1 MDRLTLTE
9 CFQYTVE
16 RWPNRPSLAWADE
29 EPMTYSQLAEQVSQV
44 AAFMRKKGIR
54 KGDRVAIL
62 SENSPNWGIA
72 YLAVTTSGAVVV
84 PILPEFHAN
93 EIMHIL
99 RHSGSRAIFVS
110 KRYFDRVEDTSFDL
124 LETLILLDDFSI
136 IPPETTK
143 DRLTTIISDGRRE
156 VARLAESALQ
166 FAGLASPEVQP
177 DDLAA
182 IVYTSGTTGH
192 SKGVMLTHR
201 NLVYNAKDTLRIQP
215 VVHTDRL
222 LSVLPLPHTY
232 EGTIGFIIPII
243 QGASVYYLKKPPTAR
258 VLLPAMQTIHPTMI
272 LTVPLIIE
280 KIFKLRVYP
289 ALTGSIIGR
298 VLYKIPFT
306 RKILH
311 AIAGRK
317 LMRSFGG
324 KLHFYG
330 IGGALLCPEVERFL
344 RDARFPYAIG
354 YGLTETSPLIA
365 GCSPTVTR
373 YRATGVTLPGIDV
386 KIIDPDSNGEGEIVV
401 KGPSVMKGYYKDPE
415 RTREVFTEDGYFR
428 TGDLGIIRKKYL
440 YIRGRLKNVIVGPSG
455 ENIYPEEIEAAINES
470 DNVLESLVYSANNQ
484 IIARIHLNYE
494 YFDQEQKRHRLNHAK
509 MQERINKTLDEIKKN
524 VNQRV
529 STFSRISR
537 IIEQTEPFEKT
548 PTKKIK
554 RYLYTE

>member
-16 RWPNRPSLAWADE
+16 RWPDRPSLGWADE
-29 EPMTYSQLAEQVSQV
+29 KPMTYAQLAEQVHQV
-44 AAFMRKKGIR
+44 AAFMRRKGIR
-54 KGDRVAIL
+54 KGDRVAL
-62 SENSPNWGIA
+62 LGENSPNWGIA
-72 YLAVTTSGAVVV
+72 YLAITTSGAVAV

-99 RHSGSRAIFVS
+99 RHSGSRVIFVS

-136 IPPETTK
+136 IPPETNK
-143 DRLTTIISDGRRE
+143 DKLASLISDGRRE

-166 FAGLASPEVQP
+166 FAGLASAEVKP

-201 NLVYNAKDTLRIQP
+201 NLVFNAKDTLNIQP
-215 VVHTDRL
+215 VTQKDRL

-232 EGTIGFIIPII
+232 EGTIGFIIPLV
-243 QGASVYYLKKPPTAR
+243 QGASIYYLKKPPTAR
-258 VLLPAMQTIHPTMI
+258 VLLPAMQKIQPTMI

-280 KIFKLRVYP
+280 KIFKMKVYP
-289 ALTGSIIGR
+289 TLTGSALGR
-298 VLYKIPFT
+298 LLYRIPLT
-306 RKILH
+306 RRLLH
-311 AIAGRK
+311 IVAGRK
-317 LMRSFGG
+317 LMHSFGG

-365 GCSPTVTR
+365 GCSPSVTR
-373 YRATGVTLPGIDV
+373 YRATGTILPGLDV
-386 KIIDPDSNGEGEIVV
+386 KIIDPDAKGEGEIVV
-401 KGPSVMKGYYKDPE
+401 KGDSVMKGYYKDPQ
-415 RTREVFTEDGYFR
+415 RTKEVFTEDGYFC
-428 TGDLGIIRKKYL
+428 TGDLGIIRKNYL

-470 DNVLESLVYSANNQ
+470 DNVLESLVYSVNNQ
-484 IIARIHLNYE
+484 IVARIHLNYE
-494 YFDQEQKRHRLNHAK
+494 FFDQEQKRHRLNHAK
-509 MQERINKTLDEIKKN
+509 MQERINKTLVEIKN
-524 VNQRV
+524 TVNQRV
-529 STFSRISR
+529 STFSRIAR

-548 PTKKIK
+548 PTQKIK

>member
-1 MDRLTLTE
+1 
-9 CFQYTVE
+9 
-16 RWPNRPSLAWADE
+16 
-29 EPMTYSQLAEQVSQV
+29 
-44 AAFMRKKGIR
+44 
-54 KGDRVAIL
+54 
-62 SENSPNWGIA
+62 
-72 YLAVTTSGAVVV
+72 
-84 PILPEFHAN
+84 
-93 EIMHIL
+93 
-99 RHSGSRAIFVS
+99 
-110 KRYFDRVEDTSFDL
+110 
-124 LETLILLDDFSI
+124 
-136 IPPETTK
+136 
-143 DRLTTIISDGRRE
+143 
-156 VARLAESALQ
+156 
-166 FAGLASPEVQP
+166 
-177 DDLAA
+177 
-182 IVYTSGTTGH
+182 
-192 SKGVMLTHR
+192 MLTHR

-344 RDARFPYAIG
+344 RDARFPYAID

-428 TGDLGIIRKKYL
+428 TG
-440 YIRGRLKNVIVGPSG
+440 
-455 ENIYPEEIEAAINES
+455 EIEAAINES